1 MPLRTAVRR
10 CPDAVFLPVDKPAY
24 DAASATVMDV
34 LRSFDVPVEVLGWD
48 EAFLAVTTADPERF
62 AQDLRAA
69 VLERTRLHCSVG
81 IGDNKLQAKI
91 ATDFGKPRGVH
102 RITSEDWFAQ
112 MGHRPT
118 EALWG
123 IGRKTAKKLADL
135 GIHTVNDLATTET
148 RLLAD
153 RLGPTMGPWYRRLGR
168 GVDSSPVDASPY
180 VARGH
185 GRETTFGEN
194 QSDWTVVA
202 GTVRELAAQVTA
214 DLRAEGR
221 AAVRVGVKLRYAPFE
236 THTRSLTLPSATS
249 DEAEVTA
256 AALEL
261 LTRFDRSRSV
271 RLVGVRAE
279 MEPPAPA
286 PRPE

>member
-24 DAASATVMDV
+24 DAASAVVMDT

-48 EAFLAVTTADPERF
+48 EAFLAVTTADPEHF
-62 AQDLRAA
+62 ARDLQAG
-69 VLERTRLHCSVG
+69 VLERTLLHCSVG

-102 RITSEDWFAQ
+102 RLTSDDWFEQ
-112 MGHRPT
+112 MGDRPT

-123 IGRKTAKKLADL
+123 IGRKTARKLAEL
-135 GIHTVNDLATTET
+135 GIHTVRELAGAET
-148 RLLAD
+148 RALAD

-168 GVDSSPVDASPY
+168 GVDSSPVDATPY

-194 QSDWTVVA
+194 QTDWDVVA
-202 GTVRELAAQVTA
+202 ATVRELAAQVTE
-214 DLRAEGR
+214 DLRGEGR
-221 AAVRVGVKLRYAPFE
+221 AAVRVGMKLRYAPFE
-236 THTRSLTLPSATS
+236 TRTRSLTLPAATS
-249 DEAEVTA
+249 DAAVLTE
-256 AALEL
+256 AALQL
-261 LTRFDRSRSV
+261 LGAFDHSRSV

-279 MEPPAPA
+279 MEPPAA
-286 PRPE
+286 GY